1 MSITR
6 AVQAKGRNKL
16 VIPSAGKMF
25 KSNISKSDRA
35 LCFCIN
41 KGYFESESLSEL
53 LCLLDDCD
61 SYSSIIVVGKTEKVR
76 LSGSRTIV
84 YRQRVFF
91 KSLIDIL
98 NICKLNGFRF
108 DLSNS
113 FRISINNVLNCVE
126 DLVYLEVLAARF
138 GETIDT
144 WLTNCCIIHLSH
156 LLLSMDMY
164 SNIIKYSTRILHG
177 KEGYLDRAP
186 FLISSYSIDN
196 STSGLFL
203 GHDIEDKR
211 LYSMTIEDKEKLV
224 YGFTDSNIASD
235 IKGGTL

>member
-1 MSITR
+1 
-6 AVQAKGRNKL
+6 
-16 VIPSAGKMF
+16 
-25 KSNISKSDRA
+25 
-35 LCFCIN
+35 
-41 KGYFESESLSEL
+41 
-53 LCLLDDCD
+53 
-61 SYSSIIVVGKTEKVR
+61 
-76 LSGSRTIV
+76 
-84 YRQRVFF
+84 
-91 KSLIDIL
+91 
-98 NICKLNGFRF
+98 
-108 DLSNS
+108 
-113 FRISINNVLNCVE
+113 
-126 DLVYLEVLAARF
+126 
-138 GETIDT
+138 
-144 WLTNCCIIHLSH
+144 
-156 LLLSMDMY
+156 MDMY